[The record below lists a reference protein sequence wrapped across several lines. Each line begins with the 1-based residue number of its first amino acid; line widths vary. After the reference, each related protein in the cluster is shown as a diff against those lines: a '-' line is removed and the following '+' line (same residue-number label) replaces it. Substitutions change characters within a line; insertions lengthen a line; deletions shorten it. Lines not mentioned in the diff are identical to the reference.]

1 MQSLSV
7 WIRYIRDLAE
17 RECIAVSDEAENKE
31 SRVYLKNIGAKLK
44 PGNVISEAAKN
55 LQFWACLVWA

>member
-55 LQFWACLVWA
+55 L